1 MAFVKNIKETFGT
14 DASVAVEADRGDL
27 VQTVLITAGF
37 AVAAILVIAWISST
51 VAAKGS
57 EISDCIGSSGNFN
70 KGANVKACEPGAEG
84 KGVAAAKTNDGEFS
98 KRFGATATP

>member
-1 MAFVKNIKETFGT
+1 MTFVKNMKETFGK
-14 DASVAVEADRGDL
+14 DAVVAVEADRGDL

-57 EISDCIGSSGNFN
+57 QISDCVGGAGNFASAN
-70 KGANVKACEPGAEG
+70 ASADACADNEKGKTAADKNAE
-84 KGVAAAKTNDGEFS
+84 AYGE
-98 KRFGATATP
+98 RFN

>member
-14 DASVAVEADRGDL
+14 DAAVAVEADRGDL

-57 EISDCIGSSGNFN
+57 EISDCIGGAGNFEG
-70 KGANVKACEPGAEG
+70 KANVEACENNTKASGAATDNGAEF
-84 KGVAAAKTNDGEFS
+84 T
-98 KRFGATATP
+98 KRFG